1 MNFII
6 RMLSYFT
13 TPWCIT
19 GFFQE
24 NEPIPH
30 ASFNEKQM
38 FILSFLDWL
47 LYNKHEIDSYI
58 NERIFTKEE
67 DHVSTICTDI
77 FSLSRNPFS
86 NHRLLSK
93 CFCPFKYSRNCIFYF
108 TFNISYFRSHI

>member
-1 MNFII
+1 MIVTHFFHLHEFHHTYVILLHYSMVYN
-6 RMLSYFT
+6 R
-13 TPWCIT
+13 
-19 GFFQE
+19 FFQE

-93 CFCPFKYSRNCIFYF
+93 CFCPFKYSRNC
-108 TFNISYFRSHI
+108 